1 MSRNLDDLK
10 MLFQKY
16 RFRYGPDDAMV
27 LQVKQALETRETLES
42 MHPWWFTSSY
52 RERSSGTGA
61 ELGRNAMTGTEADSY
76 RVN

>member
-10 MLFQKY
+10 MLFHKY

-52 RERSSGTGA
+52 RERPSGSGTERGRNTMTGASSG
-61 ELGRNAMTGTEADSY
+61 NAD
-76 RVN
+76 